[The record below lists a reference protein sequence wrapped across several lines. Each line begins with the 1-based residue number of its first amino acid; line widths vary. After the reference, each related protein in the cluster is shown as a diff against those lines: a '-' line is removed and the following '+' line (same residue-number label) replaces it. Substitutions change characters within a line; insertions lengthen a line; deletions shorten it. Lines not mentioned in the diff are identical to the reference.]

1 MSRTKNTSKAPR
13 GSPGNGRNRWTYE
26 QRVCL
31 HLLWT
36 HDRRPSISER
46 TRAFNSIYEGHLAS
60 CGVPA
65 PGLKAATISAQY
77 GELAIDKPTWK
88 NTWGNVRDAPDTDE
102 DRALRARLA
111 AQIDEILQ
119 QGAGPDVVLQQG
131 AVWDDV
137 VVDLNTPPVTPR
149 RTERAR
155 TVTQSPYV
163 AYAIDDPAFGD
174 TINVATSPET
184 PRRTERAKKPTQN
197 PYTPYTADDPTTP
210 VRSQGVRAQVS
221 ANFEPYATPGP
232 SARKRPAAVAS
243 DLFIDGD
250 SGDELNAAEHVPRA
264 KRVMRSSPTVQI
276 PPSPETALIR
286 TIHTPVQSRYR
297 AGGREGANML
307 WTNPNGR
314 GIMLKPKEH
323 EEARQ
328 PMKNVTEEKA
338 HPQPPALLFR
348 YWHGKSHGINSKE
361 GFVSGKYMPSN
372 LLVEPR
378 GPPDCATMDMNDV
391 AHHLNNRG
399 TDQDGI
405 PSPL

>member
-1 MSRTKNTSKAPR
+1 MTRNNKSHSSTPSKA
-13 GSPGNGRNRWTYE
+13 RNRWTYE

-36 HDRRPSISER
+36 HDRRPSVSER
-46 TRAFNSIYEGHLAS
+46 TRAFNHIFEEHLAA

-65 PGLKAATISAQY
+65 PGLKPGTISAQY
-77 GELAIDKPTWK
+77 GELAYTTDKSTWK

-111 AQIDEILQ
+111 AQIDAVLQ
-119 QGAGPDVVLQQG
+119 QGAGR
-131 AVWDDV
+131 DV
-137 VVDLNTPPVTPR
+137 VVLDINTPPETPG
-149 RTERAR
+149 RTERVR
-155 TVTQSPYV
+155 TATQSPYV
-163 AYAIDDPAFGD
+163 AYAIDDPAFGE
-174 TINVATSPET
+174 TINVAASPET
-184 PRRTERAKKPTQN
+184 PRRTERARKPTQN

-210 VRSQGVRAQVS
+210 FRSQGAS
-221 ANFEPYATPGP
+221 IHPWAGFEPYATPGP
-232 SARKRPAAVAS
+232 STRKRPATATAQPSV
-243 DLFIDGD
+243 DGD
-250 SGDELNAAEHVPRA
+250 SGDELNADEYIPRA
-264 KRVMRSSPTVQI
+264 KRIMRSSPTVQI

-286 TIHTPVQSRYR
+286 THKSSSKSLYR
-297 AGGREGANML
+297 TGGREGANML

-314 GIMLKPKEH
+314 GVMLKPKEH

>member
-1 MSRTKNTSKAPR
+1 MARTKQGTHS
-13 GSPGNGRNRWTYE
+13 NGRNRWNYE

-36 HDRRPSISER
+36 HKRNPPLDER
-46 TRAFNSIYEGHLAS
+46 ARVFNSIYKNQLAS
-60 CGVPA
+60 RGVHP
-65 PGLKAATISAQY
+65 PGLKPETINAQY
-77 GELAIDKPTWK
+77 GELSCTTEKPSWK
-88 NTWGNVRDAPDTDE
+88 RTWGNVRDAPDTHE

-111 AQIDEILQ
+111 AQIDAALQ
-119 QGAGPDVVLQQG
+119 QGAGRDVVLQQG
-131 AVWDDV
+131 AARD
-137 VVDLNTPPVTPR
+137 VVDLKTPPVTPR
-149 RTERAR
+149 RTERVR
-155 TVTQSPYV
+155 TATQSPYV
-163 AYAIDDPAFGD
+163 AYTVDDPAFGD
-174 TINVATSPET
+174 TIDVAIDLTSSSET
-184 PRRTERAKKPTQN
+184 PRRTERARKPTQN
-197 PYTPYTADDPTTP
+197 PYTPYIVEEPTTP
-210 VRSQGVRAQVS
+210 VRSQRAS
-221 ANFEPYATPGP
+221 GHPWAGFEPYATPGP
-232 SARKRPAAVAS
+232 STRKRPANATAHPLV
-243 DLFIDGD
+243 DGE
-250 SGDELNAAEHVPRA
+250 SGDELNADEYIPRA

-286 TIHTPVQSRYR
+286 THKSSPKSLYR
-297 AGGREGANML
+297 TRGREGANML

-328 PMKNVTEEKA
+328 PMKNVTEDKA